1 MARKKKD
8 GHFLTCYLSQT
19 LFDKLTEYSEK
30 SMMPKTSVIET
41 ALKKYFDEISPNEK
55 HVKSTDGEV

>member
-41 ALKKYFDEISPNEK
+41 ALKKYFDEISLNEK
-55 HVKSTDGEV
+55 HDKSTDEEV